1 MTYKVEPIVGIS
13 PDGKEYLFKSVYIA
27 FSFVRGYKSGKRD
40 SSKIHE
46 YIRTGGNLEGWTFRY
61 LDDNEKD
68 YYEKVLRSKRG
79 KEYGADPRPES
90 GTSDSGE

>member
-46 YIRTGGNLEGWTFRY
+46 YIRTVGNL
-61 LDDNEKD
+61 
-68 YYEKVLRSKRG
+68 
-79 KEYGADPRPES
+79 
-90 GTSDSGE
+90 